1 MGLEY
6 KQRALVFLNQRD
18 KTFRESGAELGL
30 TQRWKSRGLAVG
42 DYDNDGRLDI
52 LINNL
57 DDGPVLLHNE
67 MPRSGHWL
75 LVHCV
80 GTKSN
85 RSAVGARLTLRAGDL
100 REMREIKAGVSY
112 LSSNDLRVHFGLGP
126 HDKADSLEI
135 KWPSGLVEIVKSIR
149 ADQVITIEEGKSK

>member
-1 MGLEY
+1 
-6 KQRALVFLNQRD
+6 
-18 KTFRESGAELGL
+18 
-30 TQRWKSRGLAVG
+30 VG

-67 MPRSGHWL
+67 IPQAGHWL
-75 LVHCV
+75 LVRCV
-80 GTKSN
+80 GTRSN

-112 LSSNDLRVHFGLGP
+112 LSSDDLRVHFGMGP

-135 KWPSGLVEIVKSIR
+135 KWLSGLVEVVKSIR
-149 ADQVITIEEGKSK
+149 ADQVLTLEEGRANK